1 MKKSITK
8 NYIYNLLYQVF
19 LLITPVI
26 TTPYVS
32 RVLGAEGIGQYSFTN
47 SIVSYFVLFA
57 ALGFGYY
64 AQREIAKYQG
74 NKQEQSKIFGEIV
87 IIRAVSVL
95 TVLIVYESLILL
107 GVFGQKYTLLMI
119 ILSLNII
126 SVAFDPSFLFQGN
139 EEFGRLVLRNFLVKS
154 VSIICV
160 FAFVKQPKDVWL
172 YVLIF
177 SIAGLISHF
186 SIYLYLPK
194 MICKHQMSNLR
205 PLRHLKP
212 AIILFIPTIAVSVY
226 TMLDKTMIGV
236 ITGSDALNGYY
247 EQAEKLV
254 KMSLTIVTSLG
265 TVMIPR
271 NSNAIQNNEINDV
284 KTNIYKAIRF
294 VWFIGTPIMF
304 GIIAV
309 ADNLNLWF
317 FGPGY
322 EPVIT
327 LMRALSPLIL
337 ALGLNNVLGIQYLI
351 PAGKEKLFTYSVIL
365 GATSNFILN
374 LILISTIGIIGV
386 AIASVFAETII
397 FLYQL
402 FVLRSTFSIRKVLLC
417 GWKNILSG
425 AIMLTLLLFISSL
438 LSSSVLNTMILVAI
452 GAFTYFFGLFLLKD
466 EAIFDLF
473 KQVKKKIFQ

>member
-1 MKKSITK
+1 MKKSIKK

-74 NKQEQSKIFGEIV
+74 NKQEQSKIFWEIV

-95 TVLIVYESLILL
+95 TVLIVYEALILL
-107 GVFGQKYTLLMI
+107 GVFGQKYTLLMT

-126 SVAFDPSFLFQGN
+126 AVAFDPSFLFQGN
-139 EEFGRLVLRNFLVKS
+139 EEFGSLVLRNFLVKS
-154 VSIICV
+154 ASIICV
-160 FAFVKQPKDVWL
+160 FAFVKQQKDVWL
-172 YVLIF
+172 YVLIY
-177 SIAGLISHF
+177 SVAGLVSHF

-194 MICKHQMSNLR
+194 MICKQQISNLH

-212 AIILFIPTIAVSVY
+212 TIILFIPTIATSVY

-271 NSNAIQNNEINDV
+271 NSHAIQNNEIDNV

-309 ADNLNLWF
+309 SDNFNLWF

-327 LMRALSPLIL
+327 LMRMLSPLVL
-337 ALGLNNVLGIQYLI
+337 AIGLSSVLGVQYLI
-351 PAGKEKLFTYSVIL
+351 PAGKEKLLTYSVII
-365 GATSNFILN
+365 GAISNFILN
-374 LILISTIGIIGV
+374 IILLNLIGIIGV

-397 FLYQL
+397 SFYQL
-402 FVLRSTFSIRKVLLC
+402 FVLRNTFSIKKILFC
-417 GWKNILSG
+417 GWKNVISG
-425 AIMLTLLLFISSL
+425 VIMLVLLLFISSY
-438 LSSSVLNTMILVAI
+438 LSSSILNTMILILI
-452 GAFTYFFGLFLLKD
+452 GILIYFFCLFVLKED
-466 EAIFDLF
+466 TVLDIF
-473 KQVKKKIFQ
+473 KQIKKKI

>member
-19 LLITPVI
+19 ILITPVI

-47 SIVSYFVLFA
+47 SVVSYFVLFA

-74 NKQEQSKIFGEIV
+74 NKQEQSKVFWEIV

-95 TVLIVYESLILL
+95 TVLIVYELLILL
-107 GVFGQKYTLLMI
+107 GVFGQKYTLLMT

-126 SVAFDPSFLFQGN
+126 AVAFDPSFLFQGN
-139 EEFGRLVLRNFLVKS
+139 EEFGRLVLRNFLVKLL
-154 VSIICV
+154 SIICV
-160 FAFVKQPKDVWL
+160 FAFVKQPNDVWL
-172 YVLIF
+172 YVLIY
-177 SIAGLISHF
+177 SIAGLFSHF

-194 MICKHQMSNLR
+194 MICKQQMSNLR

-271 NSNAIQNNEINDV
+271 NSNAIQNNEIDDV

-327 LMRALSPLIL
+327 LMRILSPLVL
-337 ALGLNNVLGIQYLI
+337 AIGLSSVLGVQYLI
-351 PAGKEKLFTYSVIL
+351 PAGKEKLLTYSVII
-365 GATSNFILN
+365 GAISNFILN
-374 LILISTIGIIGV
+374 IVLLNLIGIIGV

-397 FLYQL
+397 SFYQL
-402 FVLRSTFSIRKVLLC
+402 FVLRNTFSIKIILFS
-417 GWKNILSG
+417 GWKHVISG
-425 AIMLTLLLFISSL
+425 VIMLALLLFISSY
-438 LSSSVLNTMILVAI
+438 LSSSILNTMILILI
-452 GAFTYFFGLFLLKD
+452 GILIYFFSLFVLKED
-466 EAIFDLF
+466 TVLDII
-473 KQVKKKIFQ
+473 KQIKKKI